1 MKFTYFLNAFLA
13 TLAIASPI
21 SSGRDEETGLAARA
35 DDEVLTDNYK
45 AVAAA
50 HPGLQKDKYY
60 YFTIKNS
67 LPDKVENGDAETL
80 TELQQLQKNLG
91 FDHIGVLV
99 GQVTETTRTKPGGK
113 KGKPGKKTTTKD
125 FKGFYIHMT
134 KGKDGKTA
142 QHTSVWSDRGAQS
155 NQKIEYVGTT
165 TKKGEDKAKAEAKAY
180 VEEEDH
186 KVYNIQNNNCN
197 SFAQAILGALR

>member
-21 SSGRDEETGLAARA
+21 SSGRDEETDLVARG
-35 DDEVLTDNYK
+35 DEEVQTANYK

-67 LPDKVENGDAETL
+67 LPDKVADGDAESS

-91 FDHIGVLV
+91 FEHIGVLV
-99 GQVTETTRTKPGGK
+99 GQVTETTKTKPGGK
-113 KGKPGKKTTTKD
+113 KGKGGGQKTTTKD

-165 TKKGEDKAKAEAKAY
+165 TKKGEDKAKAAAKSY
-180 VEEEDH
+180 IEDH
-186 KVYNIQNNNCN
+186 PTYSIQDNNCN
-197 SFAQAILGALR
+197 SFAQAILNELK